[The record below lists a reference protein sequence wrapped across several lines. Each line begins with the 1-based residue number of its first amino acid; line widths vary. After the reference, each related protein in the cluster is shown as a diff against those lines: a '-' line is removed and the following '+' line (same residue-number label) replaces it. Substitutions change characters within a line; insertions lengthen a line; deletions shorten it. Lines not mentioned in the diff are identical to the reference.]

1 MGKSNRIVGATA
13 RLAESRLSHT
23 HMHRISQMLP
33 TMQNKPQVALLSIYT
48 PLLSGSQLLV
58 SFHRTLE
65 WRWRWDLQR

>member
-13 RLAESRLSHT
+13 RLAESRLSHTHT

-58 SFHRTLE
+58 SFHRALE
-65 WRWRWDLQR
+65 